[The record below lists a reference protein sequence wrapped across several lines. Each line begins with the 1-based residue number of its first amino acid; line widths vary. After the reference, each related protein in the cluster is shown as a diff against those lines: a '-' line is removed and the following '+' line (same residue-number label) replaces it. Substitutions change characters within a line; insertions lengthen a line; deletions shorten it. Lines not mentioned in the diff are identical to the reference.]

1 MGGSRGLTTFNC
13 QDDRSGSK
21 IRISS
26 VPTSFA
32 EGEAF
37 ERSWK
42 RSEKGDDFHQEQGC
56 LLLVTENNYHIVI
69 TISYHIVPTR
79 EKNEADHIYH
89 IVSTISYNYIQLPY
103 RTKP

>member
-26 VPTSFA
+26 VPTNFA
-32 EGEAF
+32 AGEAF

-56 LLLVTENNYHIVI
+56 LLLVTENNYHIV
-69 TISYHIVPTR
+69 S
-79 EKNEADHIYH
+79 
-89 IVSTISYNYIQLPY
+89 Y
-103 RTKP
+103 RTNS